1 MVTVSVFHLTYD
13 VYKYDLW
20 ICSNCLFV
28 QNFKGTLSLDYTTE
42 DTCSDTRTFINFCT
56 SSPVYN
62 NAVFLRFL
70 YHYEAL
76 KFIAVANCKI
86 SPAVGEGVHQSQVAS
101 RIARVNYFT
110 KIYFSTAVSSTA
122 CLYSTSSK
130 YIFISRTR
138 VRPTSTNSSV
148 LYPNTADCLLS
159 AFSGA
164 E

>member
-1 MVTVSVFHLTYD
+1 MVTVSVFRLTYD
-13 VYKYDLW
+13 VYKYGLW

-28 QNFKGTLSLDYTTE
+28 QNFEGNLLLDHTTE
-42 DTCSDTRTFINFCT
+42 DTCSDTRTFINFSM

-70 YHYEAL
+70 YRHETL
-76 KFIAVANCKI
+76 KFIAVANYKI
-86 SPAVGEGVHQSQVAS
+86 SPAVGEGVHQSPVTS
-101 RIARVNYFT
+101 RIIRLSYFT

-130 YIFISRTR
+130 YIFVSRMR

-148 LYPNTADCLLS
+148 LYPNTADSLLS
-159 AFSGA
+159 AVNEA